1 MIKLIWT
8 LYPFVCSIV
17 IDGIYEALENFGF
30 KGGNILEPAMG
41 VGNFFG
47 RMPEEM
53 QADSRLYGVEIDSIS
68 GRIAKQLY
76 PDADI
81 AIQGFEKNNF
91 QNGCFDVA
99 VGNVPFGE
107 LPFKDDK
114 HHTTKLHDYFF
125 VETLDKVKNGGIVA
139 FVTSAGT
146 LDKRDEST
154 RKALSEKAD
163 FIGAIRLPGGKNG
176 AFKDNAGTEVTTDI
190 IFLQKNENK
199 ISESEKESWL
209 SVGETADGLP
219 INNYFAENPDMVLGK
234 VVEGNKLYGSGTMV
248 ACWSEEL
255 FILHFRQMIHTR
267 IWFGVCYHEMPFLP
281 ESAIYRDFPWGQ
293 LAANAGRAKQDYR
306 VYTAEDFTSYL
317 SSLICN
323 GILDTYGDNFLVTA
337 SGNLSVVIGT
347 GKAWI
352 GGHYFINDMAYT
364 LDLRQ
369 YVDESL
375 SRYVTIGISCDVSDS
390 VRSCKLEVKSGTAAT
405 SPSVPAFENTDTKT
419 YLTLASVRLN
429 GGITSISQSN
439 IKDYRSDEKKCGYV
453 KCILGKCKVSEILAA
468 LDSYNKTVTE
478 LNNRVAEF
486 QERLAE
492 VEEICGTTG
501 VILVSAGQCGENAF
515 YALYSDGSLKLY
527 GSGATYDYSSS
538 NSSPF
543 DGNQVVQSI
552 TVSSGITKIGNKIF
566 ADCDN
571 LKTVSLLAECH
582 LLHIA

>member
-1 MIKLIWT
+1 MAFS
-8 LYPFVCSIV
+8 Y
-17 IDGIYEALENFGF
+17 GF
-30 KGGNILEPAMG
+30 FN
-41 VGNFFG
+41 
-47 RMPEEM
+47 
-53 QADSRLYGVEIDSIS
+53 
-68 GRIAKQLY
+68 AK
-76 PDADI
+76 
-81 AIQGFEKNNF
+81 N
-91 QNGCFDVA
+91 
-99 VGNVPFGE
+99 
-107 LPFKDDK
+107 
-114 HHTTKLHDYFF
+114 
-125 VETLDKVKNGGIVA
+125 LD
-139 FVTSAGT
+139 
-146 LDKRDEST
+146 
-154 RKALSEKAD
+154 
-163 FIGAIRLPGGKNG
+163 
-176 AFKDNAGTEVTTDI
+176 
-190 IFLQKNENK
+190 
-199 ISESEKESWL
+199 
-209 SVGETADGLP
+209 
-219 INNYFAENPDMVLGK
+219 
-234 VVEGNKLYGSGTMV
+234 
-248 ACWSEEL
+248 
-255 FILHFRQMIHTR
+255 
-267 IWFGVCYHEMPFLP
+267 
-281 ESAIYRDFPWGQ
+281 
-293 LAANAGRAKQDYR
+293 R

-323 GILDTYGDNFLVTA
+323 GILDTYGDNFSVTA

-352 GGHYFINDMAYT
+352 SGHYFINDMAYT

-390 VRSCKLEVKSGTAAT
+390 VRACKLEVKSGTAAT

-439 IKDYRSDEKKCGYV
+439 IKDYRSDENKCGYV
-453 KCILGKCKVSEILAA
+453 KCILGKCKVSEILAS

-501 VILVSAGQCGENAF
+501 VILVSAGQCGENVF

-538 NSSPF
+538 DSSPF

-571 LKTVSLLAECH
+571 LKTVSLPDTVTSIGESVFAIFEDMVGVVRGLEEITIPASVKSIGKWAFSGTKLTEIIIPASVTEIGDYVFRDCAK
-582 LLHIA
+582 LKTARIDSSLIGSFMFTSCSALSSLTISAKCKSIGANVITYCSSLETITYEGTIAQWNAIQKPNNWMSSGQHYYNDYLKKIQCTDGYLEYDTENYTWNEVKD

>member
-1 MIKLIWT
+1 MAFS
-8 LYPFVCSIV
+8 Y
-17 IDGIYEALENFGF
+17 GF
-30 KGGNILEPAMG
+30 FN
-41 VGNFFG
+41 
-47 RMPEEM
+47 
-53 QADSRLYGVEIDSIS
+53 
-68 GRIAKQLY
+68 AK
-76 PDADI
+76 
-81 AIQGFEKNNF
+81 N
-91 QNGCFDVA
+91 
-99 VGNVPFGE
+99 
-107 LPFKDDK
+107 
-114 HHTTKLHDYFF
+114 
-125 VETLDKVKNGGIVA
+125 LD
-139 FVTSAGT
+139 
-146 LDKRDEST
+146 
-154 RKALSEKAD
+154 
-163 FIGAIRLPGGKNG
+163 
-176 AFKDNAGTEVTTDI
+176 
-190 IFLQKNENK
+190 
-199 ISESEKESWL
+199 
-209 SVGETADGLP
+209 
-219 INNYFAENPDMVLGK
+219 
-234 VVEGNKLYGSGTMV
+234 
-248 ACWSEEL
+248 
-255 FILHFRQMIHTR
+255 
-267 IWFGVCYHEMPFLP
+267 
-281 ESAIYRDFPWGQ
+281 
-293 LAANAGRAKQDYR
+293 R

-323 GILDTYGDNFLVTA
+323 GILDTYGDNFSVTA

-352 GGHYFINDMAYT
+352 SGHYFINDMAYT

-390 VRSCKLEVKSGTAAT
+390 VRACKLEVKSGTAAT
-405 SPSVPAFENTDTKT
+405 SPSVPVFENTDTKT

-439 IKDYRSDEKKCGYV
+439 IKDYRSDENKCGYV
-453 KCILGKCKVSEILAA
+453 KCILGKCKVSEILAS

-501 VILVSAGQCGENAF
+501 VILVSAGQCGENVF

-538 NSSPF
+538 DSSPF

-571 LKTVSLLAECH
+571 LKTVSLPDTVTSIGESVFAIFEDMVGVVRGLEEITIPASVKSIGKWAFSGTKLTEIIIPANVTEIGDYVFRDCAK
-582 LLHIA
+582 LKTARIDSSMIGAFMFTSCSALSSLTISAKCKSIGANVITYCSSLETITYEGTIAQWNAIQKPNNWISSGQHYYNDYLKKIQCTDGYLEYDTENYTWNEVKD

>member
-1 MIKLIWT
+1 MAFS
-8 LYPFVCSIV
+8 Y
-17 IDGIYEALENFGF
+17 GF
-30 KGGNILEPAMG
+30 FN
-41 VGNFFG
+41 
-47 RMPEEM
+47 
-53 QADSRLYGVEIDSIS
+53 
-68 GRIAKQLY
+68 AK
-76 PDADI
+76 
-81 AIQGFEKNNF
+81 N
-91 QNGCFDVA
+91 
-99 VGNVPFGE
+99 
-107 LPFKDDK
+107 
-114 HHTTKLHDYFF
+114 
-125 VETLDKVKNGGIVA
+125 LD
-139 FVTSAGT
+139 
-146 LDKRDEST
+146 
-154 RKALSEKAD
+154 
-163 FIGAIRLPGGKNG
+163 
-176 AFKDNAGTEVTTDI
+176 
-190 IFLQKNENK
+190 
-199 ISESEKESWL
+199 
-209 SVGETADGLP
+209 
-219 INNYFAENPDMVLGK
+219 
-234 VVEGNKLYGSGTMV
+234 
-248 ACWSEEL
+248 
-255 FILHFRQMIHTR
+255 
-267 IWFGVCYHEMPFLP
+267 
-281 ESAIYRDFPWGQ
+281 
-293 LAANAGRAKQDYR
+293 R

-323 GILDTYGDNFLVTA
+323 GILDTYGDTFSVTA

-352 GGHYFINDMAYT
+352 SGHYFINDMAYT

-390 VRSCKLEVKSGTAAT
+390 VRACKMEVKSGTAAT

-439 IKDYRSDEKKCGYV
+439 IKDYRSDESKCGYV
-453 KCILGKCKVSEILAA
+453 KCILGKCKVSEILSA

-501 VILVSAGQCGENAF
+501 VILVSAGQCGENVF

-538 NSSPF
+538 DSLPF

-571 LKTVSLLAECH
+571 LKTVSLPDTVTSIGESVFAIFEDMVGVVRGLEEITIPASVKSIGKWAFSGTKLTEIIIPANVTEIGDYVFRDCAK
-582 LLHIA
+582 LKTARIDSSMIGAFMFTSCSALSSLTISAKCKSIGANVITYCSSLETITYEGTIAQWNAIQKPNNWISSGQHYYNDYLKKIQCTDGYLEYDTENYTWIEVKS

>member
-1 MIKLIWT
+1 MAFS
-8 LYPFVCSIV
+8 Y
-17 IDGIYEALENFGF
+17 GF
-30 KGGNILEPAMG
+30 FN
-41 VGNFFG
+41 
-47 RMPEEM
+47 
-53 QADSRLYGVEIDSIS
+53 
-68 GRIAKQLY
+68 AK
-76 PDADI
+76 
-81 AIQGFEKNNF
+81 N
-91 QNGCFDVA
+91 
-99 VGNVPFGE
+99 
-107 LPFKDDK
+107 
-114 HHTTKLHDYFF
+114 
-125 VETLDKVKNGGIVA
+125 LD
-139 FVTSAGT
+139 
-146 LDKRDEST
+146 
-154 RKALSEKAD
+154 
-163 FIGAIRLPGGKNG
+163 
-176 AFKDNAGTEVTTDI
+176 
-190 IFLQKNENK
+190 
-199 ISESEKESWL
+199 
-209 SVGETADGLP
+209 
-219 INNYFAENPDMVLGK
+219 
-234 VVEGNKLYGSGTMV
+234 
-248 ACWSEEL
+248 
-255 FILHFRQMIHTR
+255 
-267 IWFGVCYHEMPFLP
+267 
-281 ESAIYRDFPWGQ
+281 
-293 LAANAGRAKQDYR
+293 R

-375 SRYVTIGISCDVSDS
+375 SRYVIIGISCDVSDS
-390 VRSCKLEVKSGTAAT
+390 VRACKLEVKSGTAAT

-468 LDSYNKTVTE
+468 LDIYNKTVTE

-571 LKTVSLLAECH
+571 LKTVSLPDTVTSIGESVFTIFEDMVGVVRGLEEITIPASVKSIGKWAFSGTKLTEIIIPASVTEIGDYVFRDCAK
-582 LLHIA
+582 LKTARIDSSLIGSFMFTSCSALSSLTISAKCKSIGANVITYCSSLETITYEGTIAQWNAIQKPNNWMSSGQHYYNDYLKKIQCTDGYLEYDTENYTWIEVKS

>member
-1 MIKLIWT
+1 MAFS
-8 LYPFVCSIV
+8 Y
-17 IDGIYEALENFGF
+17 GF
-30 KGGNILEPAMG
+30 FN
-41 VGNFFG
+41 
-47 RMPEEM
+47 
-53 QADSRLYGVEIDSIS
+53 
-68 GRIAKQLY
+68 AK
-76 PDADI
+76 
-81 AIQGFEKNNF
+81 N
-91 QNGCFDVA
+91 
-99 VGNVPFGE
+99 
-107 LPFKDDK
+107 
-114 HHTTKLHDYFF
+114 
-125 VETLDKVKNGGIVA
+125 LD
-139 FVTSAGT
+139 
-146 LDKRDEST
+146 
-154 RKALSEKAD
+154 
-163 FIGAIRLPGGKNG
+163 
-176 AFKDNAGTEVTTDI
+176 
-190 IFLQKNENK
+190 
-199 ISESEKESWL
+199 
-209 SVGETADGLP
+209 
-219 INNYFAENPDMVLGK
+219 
-234 VVEGNKLYGSGTMV
+234 
-248 ACWSEEL
+248 
-255 FILHFRQMIHTR
+255 
-267 IWFGVCYHEMPFLP
+267 
-281 ESAIYRDFPWGQ
+281 
-293 LAANAGRAKQDYR
+293 R

-323 GILDTYGDNFLVTA
+323 GILDTYGDNFSVTA

-352 GGHYFINDMAYT
+352 SGHYFINDMAYT

-390 VRSCKLEVKSGTAAT
+390 VRACKLEVKSGTAAT
-405 SPSVPAFENTDTKT
+405 SPSVPVFENTDTKT

-439 IKDYRSDEKKCGYV
+439 IKDYRSDENKCGYV
-453 KCILGKCKVSEILAA
+453 KCILGKCKVSEILAS

-501 VILVSAGQCGENAF
+501 VILVSAGQCGENVF

-538 NSSPF
+538 DSSPF

-571 LKTVSLLAECH
+571 LKTVSLPDTVTSIGESVFTIFEDMVGVVRGLEEITIPASVKSIGKWAFSGTKLTEIIIPANVTEIGDYVFRDCAK
-582 LLHIA
+582 LKTARIDSSMIGAFMFTSCSALSSLTISAKCKSIGANVITYCSSLETITYEGTIAQWNAIQKPNNWISSGQHYYNDYLKKIQCTDGYLEYDTENYTWNEVKD

>member
-1 MIKLIWT
+1 MAFS
-8 LYPFVCSIV
+8 Y
-17 IDGIYEALENFGF
+17 GF
-30 KGGNILEPAMG
+30 FN
-41 VGNFFG
+41 
-47 RMPEEM
+47 
-53 QADSRLYGVEIDSIS
+53 
-68 GRIAKQLY
+68 AK
-76 PDADI
+76 
-81 AIQGFEKNNF
+81 N
-91 QNGCFDVA
+91 
-99 VGNVPFGE
+99 
-107 LPFKDDK
+107 
-114 HHTTKLHDYFF
+114 
-125 VETLDKVKNGGIVA
+125 LD
-139 FVTSAGT
+139 
-146 LDKRDEST
+146 
-154 RKALSEKAD
+154 
-163 FIGAIRLPGGKNG
+163 
-176 AFKDNAGTEVTTDI
+176 
-190 IFLQKNENK
+190 
-199 ISESEKESWL
+199 
-209 SVGETADGLP
+209 
-219 INNYFAENPDMVLGK
+219 
-234 VVEGNKLYGSGTMV
+234 
-248 ACWSEEL
+248 
-255 FILHFRQMIHTR
+255 
-267 IWFGVCYHEMPFLP
+267 
-281 ESAIYRDFPWGQ
+281 
-293 LAANAGRAKQDYR
+293 R

-323 GILDTYGDNFLVTA
+323 GILDTYGDNFSVTA

-352 GGHYFINDMAYT
+352 SGHYFINDMAYT

-390 VRSCKLEVKSGTAAT
+390 VRACKLEVKSGTAAT
-405 SPSVPAFENTDTKT
+405 SPSVPVFENTDTKT

-439 IKDYRSDEKKCGYV
+439 IKDYRSDENKCGYV
-453 KCILGKCKVSEILAA
+453 KCILGKCKVSEILAS

-501 VILVSAGQCGENAF
+501 VILVSAGQCGENVF

-538 NSSPF
+538 DSSPF

-571 LKTVSLLAECH
+571 LKTVSLPDTVTSIGESVFAIFEDMVGVVRGLEEITIPASVKSIGKWAFSGTKLTEIIIPASVTEIGDYVFRDCAK
-582 LLHIA
+582 LKTARIDSSMIGAFMFTSCSALSSLTISAKCKSIGANVITYCSSLETITYEGTIAQWNAIQKPNNWISSGQHYYNDYLKKIQCTDGYLEYDTENYTWNEVKD